1 MVNTTNKSNEI
12 CSKCKIGWIGKANHA
27 VKLKLA
33 AIIGD
38 KINHRVL
45 DLEGKIIS
53 LKNNFIPSIKNC
65 NRPQIPTT
73 FGPFRR

>member
-1 MVNTTNKSNEI
+1 M
-12 CSKCKIGWIGKANHA
+12 GWTGKANHA

-38 KINHRVL
+38 KINQREL
-45 DLEGKIIS
+45 DLDGKIIS
-53 LKNNFIPSIKNC
+53 LKNNFIPSIRNC
-65 NRPQIPTT
+65 NSPQRPTI